1 HIEGD
6 DTVTVAR
13 ETAVPSFGVTQA
25 RDDYKL
31 TGDGDGDP
39 ATYSATDFTIAVVDT
54 GIDAGHADFANGK
67 IIGWADFV
75 NGRTDP
81 SDIMSQAIHDC
92 VDAGIVVCVAAGNYG
107 PSSYTIPAPG
117 ASPDAITVGTMID
130 PGKGGFALWTTSGR
144 GPTAD
149 GRIKPD
155 VVAPG
160 YQIMAA
166 KAGTVTENVARSGS
180 SMATPF
186 VAGVCALML
195 EANPDPAP
203 AAT

>member
-1 HIEGD
+1 GIQVINLSLSGTGSSD
-6 DTVTVAR
+6 GTDVMSLAI
-13 ETAVPSFGVTQA
+13 QA
-25 RDDYKL
+25 CM
-31 TGDGDGDP
+31 
-39 ATYSATDFTIAVVDT
+39 
-54 GIDAGHADFANGK
+54 DAG
-67 IIGWADFV
+67 
-75 NGRTDP
+75 
-81 SDIMSQAIHDC
+81 M
-92 VDAGIVVCVAAGNYG
+92 VVCVAAGNYG
-107 PSSYTIPAPG
+107 PSSYTLPAAG

-155 VVAPG
+155 LVAPG

-195 EANPDPAP
+195 EANPDLTPAEIKAILRRTAVDFGP
-203 AAT
+203 